1 MRALFFMKLL
11 AVLSIAVAIGCSVVS
26 SSSKSVDL
34 KELIPETA
42 PETAAKGT
50 QTAVFAGGCFWGVEA
65 VFEHVKGV
73 TNVVSGYSGG
83 DAKTATY
90 DQVSDGDTGHAEAVK
105 ITFDQTKVTYQQLL
119 FVFFS
124 VAHDPT
130 QLNFQGPDHGT
141 QYRSAIFYTGED
153 QRKPPRHSSPPSKA
167 PRPTDQR
174 SSPRSS
180 RSKPFTTP
188 NPIIR
193 TTSSG
198 TPTNRTSSLTT
209 NPRSQHLRN
218 SFPSCGSRNRTES
231 GTEYGHSCPD
241 RRFLRREVS
250 RVFRPEAD
258 LSRTRVSVLR
268 KPEPAA

>member
-141 QYRSAIFYTGED
+141 QYRSAIFYTDED
-153 QRKPPRHSSPPSKA
+153 QKKTAEAFIAAIESAKA
-167 PRPTDQR
+167 Y
-174 SSPRSS
+174 
-180 RSKPFTTP
+180 RSKVVTQVVPLKAFYDAESYHQDYLVRHP
-188 NPIIR
+188 DEPYIVINDQPKVAA
-193 TTSSG
+193 
-198 TPTNRTSSLTT
+198 LKK
-209 NPRSQHLRN
+209 Q
-218 SFPSCGSRNRTES
+218 FPELWV
-231 GTEYGHSCPD
+231 E
-241 RRFLRREVS
+241 
-250 RVFRPEAD
+250 
-258 LSRTRVSVLR
+258 
-268 KPEPAA
+268 K

>member
-1 MRALFFMKLL
+1 MKLL
-11 AVLSIAVAIGCSVVS
+11 AVLSIAVAVGCSVVS

-73 TNVVSGYSGG
+73 TDVVSGYSGG

-90 DQVSDGDTGHAEAVK
+90 DRVSDGNTGHAEAVK
-105 ITFDQTKVTYQQLL
+105 VTFDPTKVTYQQLL

-141 QYRSAIFYTGED
+141 QYRSAIFYTDED
-153 QRKPPRHSSPPSKA
+153 QKKTAEAFIAAIESAKAYKSKVVTQVVPLKAFYDAEDYHQNYLVRHPDEPYIVIN
-167 PRPTDQR
+167 DQ
-174 SSPRSS
+174 P
-180 RSKPFTTP
+180 KVAA
-188 NPIIR
+188 
-193 TTSSG
+193 
-198 TPTNRTSSLTT
+198 LKK
-209 NPRSQHLRN
+209 Q
-218 SFPSCGSRNRTES
+218 FPELWV
-231 GTEYGHSCPD
+231 E
-241 RRFLRREVS
+241 
-250 RVFRPEAD
+250 
-258 LSRTRVSVLR
+258 
-268 KPEPAA
+268 K

>member
-1 MRALFFMKLL
+1 MKLLFFMKLFTIL
-11 AVLSIAVAIGCSVVS
+11 AIAVAVGCSVVS

-83 DAKTATY
+83 EAKTATY
-90 DQVSDGDTGHAEAVK
+90 DQVGDGDTGHAESVK
-105 ITFDQTKVTYQQLL
+105 ITFDPTKVTYQQLL

-141 QYRSAIFYTGED
+141 QYRSAIFFTDED
-153 QRKPPRHSSPPSKA
+153 QKKTAEAFIAAIESAKAYKSKVVTQVAPLKAFYDAEDYHQNYLVRHPDEPYIVIN
-167 PRPTDQR
+167 DQ
-174 SSPRSS
+174 P
-180 RSKPFTTP
+180 KVAA
-188 NPIIR
+188 
-193 TTSSG
+193 
-198 TPTNRTSSLTT
+198 LKK
-209 NPRSQHLRN
+209 Q
-218 SFPSCGSRNRTES
+218 FPELWV
-231 GTEYGHSCPD
+231 E
-241 RRFLRREVS
+241 
-250 RVFRPEAD
+250 
-258 LSRTRVSVLR
+258 
-268 KPEPAA
+268 K

>member
-1 MRALFFMKLL
+1 MKLFTIL
-11 AVLSIAVAIGCSVVS
+11 AIAVAVGCSVVS

-83 DAKTATY
+83 EAKTATY
-90 DQVSDGDTGHAEAVK
+90 DQVGDGDTGHAESVK
-105 ITFDQTKVTYQQLL
+105 ITFDPTKVTYQQLL

-141 QYRSAIFYTGED
+141 QYRSAIFFTDED
-153 QRKPPRHSSPPSKA
+153 QKKTAEAFIAAIESAKAYKSKVVTQVAPLKAFYDAEDYHQNYLVRHPDEPYIVIN
-167 PRPTDQR
+167 DQ
-174 SSPRSS
+174 P
-180 RSKPFTTP
+180 KVAA
-188 NPIIR
+188 
-193 TTSSG
+193 
-198 TPTNRTSSLTT
+198 LKK
-209 NPRSQHLRN
+209 Q
-218 SFPSCGSRNRTES
+218 FPELWV
-231 GTEYGHSCPD
+231 E
-241 RRFLRREVS
+241 
-250 RVFRPEAD
+250 
-258 LSRTRVSVLR
+258 
-268 KPEPAA
+268 K

>member
-11 AVLSIAVAIGCSVVS
+11 AVLSIAVAVGCSVVS

-73 TNVVSGYSGG
+73 TDVVSGYSGG
-83 DAKTATY
+83 DAKSATY
-90 DQVSDGDTGHAEAVK
+90 DRVSDGNTGHAEAVK
-105 ITFDQTKVTYQQLL
+105 VTFDPTKVTYQQLL

-141 QYRSAIFYTGED
+141 QYRSAIFYTDED
-153 QRKPPRHSSPPSKA
+153 QKKTAEAFIAAIESAKAYKSKVVTQVVPLKAFYDAEDYHQNYLVRHPDEPYIVIN
-167 PRPTDQR
+167 DQ
-174 SSPRSS
+174 P
-180 RSKPFTTP
+180 KVAA
-188 NPIIR
+188 
-193 TTSSG
+193 
-198 TPTNRTSSLTT
+198 LKK
-209 NPRSQHLRN
+209 Q
-218 SFPSCGSRNRTES
+218 FPELWV
-231 GTEYGHSCPD
+231 E
-241 RRFLRREVS
+241 
-250 RVFRPEAD
+250 
-258 LSRTRVSVLR
+258 
-268 KPEPAA
+268 K